1 MDSPVKLKKGDVVV
15 LKSGGPKMTV
25 QNFGEQK
32 PGILTNVNWV
42 HCIWFEGNT
51 VYEYNFDQIVLKL
64 ASRKNQP
71 EN

>member
-1 MDSPVKLKKGDVVV
+1 MGSPGELKKGDVVV
-15 LKSGGPKMTV
+15 LQSGGPKMTV

-32 PGILTNVNWV
+32 PGIMINVKWV

-51 VYEYNFDQIVLKL
+51 VYEYNFDRCVLKL
-64 ASRKNQP
+64 AGRKNQS